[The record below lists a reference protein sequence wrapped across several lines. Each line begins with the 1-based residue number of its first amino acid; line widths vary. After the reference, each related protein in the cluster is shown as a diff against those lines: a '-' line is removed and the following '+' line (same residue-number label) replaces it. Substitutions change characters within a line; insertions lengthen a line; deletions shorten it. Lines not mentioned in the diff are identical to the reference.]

1 MYNVVIF
8 LAVLLAAY
16 MLLVALSETISL
28 CEQYSEW
35 STNRRRKRYRV
46 PAYAD
51 MERRWTQHQN
61 REQLWQEV
69 QK

>member
-16 MLLVALSETISL
+16 MLLVALSEALSL
-28 CEQYSEW
+28 REEYSEW
-35 STNRRRKRYRV
+35 STSRSRQRYRA

-51 MERRWTQHQN
+51 MERRWAQHQN